1 MRLGKKRLCV
11 LIVGLVAAGLIA
23 YNTGVFAQAS
33 SARPPASPPAASAH
47 PPASTWNPK
56 SIAYIKA
63 SNSSKEGFSGY
74 TVALS
79 GDGNTLAVGAIGE
92 SSAAKGINGNQADHS
107 ALDSGAVYIYARS
120 GATWS
125 QQAYVKASNTDLGD
139 QFGSSLALSSDGNT
153 LTVGA
158 ISESSAATGING
170 NQADNSM
177 ESSGAVYVYTRS
189 GAIWSQQAYVKA
201 SNTGAKDDGAEFGY
215 AVALSGDGNTLAVGA
230 ISEASAAT
238 GINGNQGDNSAAQA
252 GATYVFTRNG
262 STWSQQA
269 YVKPW
274 NTTARAVMFGYA
286 VALSGNGDTLVVGAY
301 DEDGGKGAP
310 YVFARTS
317 GTWSQQTRLQAS
329 NTETDDKFGS
339 SIAISADGNTLALGA
354 PGEQAFLTGIQNE
367 NAHNAG
373 AKTGVPRTPGGADAD
388 SFGAAYV
395 FVHNGGTWTQQAYI
409 KATNTRPYDQFGW
422 AIALSSDGNTLAVSA
437 HLEDGGATGLNGN
450 QADASGKDSGAVYV
464 YTRSGTSWSPAAY
477 VKASNARAYAE
488 FGNSVALNSDGKV
501 LAAGAP
507 REDSAARGVNG
518 NQADHSATNSGAAY
532 VYY

>member
-1 MRLGKKRLCV
+1 
-11 LIVGLVAAGLIA
+11 
-23 YNTGVFAQAS
+23 
-33 SARPPASPPAASAH
+33 
-47 PPASTWNPK
+47 
-56 SIAYIKA
+56 
-63 SNSSKEGFSGY
+63 
-74 TVALS
+74 
-79 GDGNTLAVGAIGE
+79 
-92 SSAAKGINGNQADHS
+92 
-107 ALDSGAVYIYARS
+107 
-120 GATWS
+120 
-125 QQAYVKASNTDLGD
+125 
-139 QFGSSLALSSDGNT
+139 
-153 LTVGA
+153 
-158 ISESSAATGING
+158 
-170 NQADNSM
+170 
-177 ESSGAVYVYTRS
+177 
-189 GAIWSQQAYVKA
+189 
-201 SNTGAKDDGAEFGY
+201 
-215 AVALSGDGNTLAVGA
+215 
-230 ISEASAAT
+230 
-238 GINGNQGDNSAAQA
+238 
-252 GATYVFTRNG
+252 
-262 STWSQQA
+262 
-269 YVKPW
+269 
-274 NTTARAVMFGYA
+274 MFGYA

-422 AIALSSDGNTLAVSA
+422 AIALSGDGNTLAVSA

-450 QADASGKDSGAVYV
+450 QADSSAKDSGAVYV
-464 YTRSGTSWSPAAY
+464 YTRSGTTWSTAAY
-477 VKASNARAYAE
+477 VKASNTRANAE

-507 REDSAARGVNG
+507 REDSAAKGVNG